1 MAATAATPDSRFAE
15 LRPPMSREEALVEAD
30 RCLECGGLSAPA
42 PCVTAC
48 PAGVDIPSFVTALA
62 RGDPDSAAR
71 TIFAEN
77 LLGGTCARVCPVE
90 VLCEGACVLVHEHR
104 RPIEIGRLQRF
115 AADSALARGPAL
127 RRRAPRKLQRIA
139 VVGAG
144 PAGLACAGELAARGY
159 SVTIFDER
167 LEPGGLVRFGIAP
180 YRQQRE
186 PLPAEAQLIAKLGV
200 SFELG
205 IALDTLDA
213 LAQLEL
219 SYDAIVLAV
228 GMGGDADVRYPGD
241 ELGGVWDSLPF
252 IEAIKTGHAP
262 QVGSAVAVAG
272 GGNTAIDVAREAV
285 RLGASDVTLVYR
297 RTQAE
302 MPAYPHEVEEAREEG
317 VQFEWLTLPV
327 RFLGD
332 ARLRAVECRRMR
344 LGEPDASGRR
354 RPVEMP
360 GTEFVLPVDTVVKA
374 IGQRPRTAFLQ
385 SVEGLE
391 LEAGRPVFDPA
402 TGQTGNPKFFV
413 AGDVTNGGATVV
425 EAVREAKLA
434 ARGVDE
440 WLSEATL

>member
-1 MAATAATPDSRFAE
+1 
-15 LRPPMSREEALVEAD
+15 
-30 RCLECGGLSAPA
+30 
-42 PCVTAC
+42 
-48 PAGVDIPSFVTALA
+48 
-62 RGDPDSAAR
+62 
-71 TIFAEN
+71 
-77 LLGGTCARVCPVE
+77 
-90 VLCEGACVLVHEHR
+90 
-104 RPIEIGRLQRF
+104 LQRF
-115 AADSALARGPAL
+115 AADSALARGSAL
-127 RRRAPRKLQRIA
+127 RRRGPRKLQRIA

-159 SVTIFDER
+159 GVTIFDER

-186 PLPAEAQLIAKLGV
+186 PLPAESQQIAKLGV

-219 SYDAIVLAV
+219 SHDAIVLAV

-241 ELGGVWDSLPF
+241 ELAGVWDSLPF
-252 IEAIKTGHAP
+252 IEAINTGHAP
-262 QVGSAVAVAG
+262 QVGSGVAVVG
-272 GGNTAIDVAREAV
+272 GGNTAIDVARESV

-425 EAVREAKLA
+425 EAVREAKIT